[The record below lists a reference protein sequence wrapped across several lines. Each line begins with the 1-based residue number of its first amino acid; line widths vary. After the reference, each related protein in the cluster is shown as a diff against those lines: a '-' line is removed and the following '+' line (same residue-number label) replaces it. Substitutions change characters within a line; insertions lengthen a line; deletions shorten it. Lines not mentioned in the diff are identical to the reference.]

1 MHRNLAVGG
10 QMTRP
15 TGMDLVDHILVTI
28 HGQGYHQR
36 CTTSAYPHHPP
47 TSPFYLQ
54 MVWISPHDY
63 CHSTIRLSTVKPTSP
78 PASPFSR
85 KTPQEEPLHEVS
97 FAGKACIEM
106 QNTQCLHPT
115 ITRGT
120 LLPPPVG
127 YLSLQSWL
135 SNRAV
140 AFSLHSKTTSSSH
153 APTNRISVQEGVF
166 QPSNDVF

>member
-1 MHRNLAVGG
+1 
-10 QMTRP
+10 MTRP

-54 MVWISPHDY
+54 MVWISPHNY
-63 CHSTIRLSTVKPTSP
+63 CHSTLRMSTVEPTSP
-78 PASPFSR
+78 PTSPFSR
-85 KTPQEEPLHEVS
+85 KTLQEETLDEVS
-97 FAGKACIEM
+97 FAGTACIET

-115 ITRGT
+115 IPRGAP
-120 LLPPPVG
+120 LPPPVG
-127 YLSLQSWL
+127 YLGLQSWL

-140 AFSLHSKTTSSSH
+140 AFSLQSKTTSSSH
-153 APTNRISVQEGVF
+153 APTNRISVREGVF
-166 QPSNDVF
+166 QPSNDAF